1 MLKQIDRKA
10 PPSRFSPFKPTKSE
24 VDFKE
29 KKKPQEVIKDRST
42 KQKREERYERLTFS
56 KLISFEIVEQ
66 WHICQANFI
75 YPCLVL
81 LSSPKIFLIVV
92 QLYTILGVIIA
103 FKR

>member
-10 PPSRFSPFKPTKSE
+10 PTSRFSPFKPTKSE